1 MFQVLSPPPTNV
13 VPSKAELLNGTAVG
27 SSPVAELGKAQV
39 TASLPKSNTA
49 GAGIR
54 SPSAGAEDKMLG
66 GLLASGMEEGSCLSR
81 YRSAAYRRDSPYKP
95 SADLVKSLR
104 RYEALHKSCGPQT
117 EAFEKSTLLLK
128 NPHGGLS
135 RCKYLVWTPENGL
148 GNRMISLASTFLYA
162 LLSDRV
168 LLIDRGKDL
177 DSLFCEPFPGSSWLL
192 PADFPL
198 KFRAIFN
205 KTHPGRFGNMLRSKS
220 IGDGVPQP
228 AMVYAHLSHD
238 YDDQDKRF
246 YCEADQ
252 KLLHKVP
259 WMVLRSD
266 QYFVPALFLLPSF
279 QRRLHQLFPQKEAI
293 FHHLGRYLFHP
304 SNPVWDLISSYFEA
318 NLAGATETLG
328 VQIRIH
334 GSESP
339 VIKLVTRQIL
349 NCTWGEK
356 LLPLPVAHNNSQQNL
371 AVLLTSLNSEFL
383 GRLENVYRGLS
394 PGISFHQPSH
404 EERQQTGREA
414 HDAKALAEI
423 FLLSTANALVTSAWS
438 TFGYVAQGLGGLTPW
453 ILRGPVHAAVPRPA
467 CVRAASMEPCFH
479 FPPNYD
485 CATGGF
491 VYTKKVLPYTKQCR
505 DRSPGLKLVDRRRKT
520 GR

>member
-1 MFQVLSPPPTNV
+1 MCSLNESRAQHPAPRRHHSAFDSVSRLQGCFSVPPSEV
-13 VPSKAELLNGTAVG
+13 
-27 SSPVAELGKAQV
+27 ELGKAQI
-39 TASLPKSNTA
+39 TASFSKSDSN
-49 GAGIR
+49 
-54 SPSAGAEDKMLG
+54 GAEDQLLDEM
-66 GLLASGMEEGSCLSR
+66 LASSVHDRSCLSR
-81 YRSAAYRRDSPYKP
+81 YRSAPYRRESPYKP

-117 EAFEKSTLLLK
+117 EAFEKSMLLLK
-128 NPHGGLS
+128 NPHGGPS

-148 GNRMISLASTFLYA
+148 GNRMLSLASTFLYA

-192 PADFPL
+192 PPDFPL

-205 KTHPGRFGNMLRSKS
+205 KTHPHRFGNMLRSRS
-220 IGDGVPQP
+220 ISDDVPQP

-252 KLLHKVP
+252 MLLHEVP

-279 QRRLHQLFPQKEAI
+279 ERRLHQLFPQKEAI

-304 SNPVWDLISSYFEA
+304 SNPVWDLIISYFEA

-328 VQIRIH
+328 IQLRIY
-334 GSESP
+334 GSENP
-339 VIKLVTRQIL
+339 IINLVTRQIL

-356 LLPLPVAHNNSQQNL
+356 LLPLPTGERL
-371 AVLLTSLNSEFL
+371 PGFSL
-383 GRLENVYRGLS
+383 
-394 PGISFHQPSH
+394 GISFHQPSH

-423 FLLSTANALVTSAWS
+423 FLLSTADTLVTSAWS

-467 CVRAASMEPCFH
+467 CVRATSMEPCFH
-479 FPPNYD
+479 FPPTTT
-485 CATGGF
+485 AQQEGS
-491 VYTKKVLPYTKQCR
+491 LRRQ
-505 DRSPGLKLVDRRRKT
+505 RSSHTRPSAETEFRGCKW
-520 GR
+520 

>member
-1 MFQVLSPPPTNV
+1 MRPP
-13 VPSKAELLNGTAVG
+13 SAAELR
-27 SSPVAELGKAQV
+27 KAQIV
-39 TASLPKSNTA
+39 ASLPKSDPRVP
-49 GAGIR
+49 GIP
-54 SPSAGAEDKMLG
+54 SPSNGTEDQLLD
-66 GLLASGMEEGSCLSR
+66 GLLASGVDDRSCLSR
-81 YRSAAYRRDSPYKP
+81 YRSAAYHRDSPYKP
-95 SADLVKSLR
+95 SADLVESLR

-117 EAFEKSTLLLK
+117 EAFEKSMLLLK
-128 NPHGGLS
+128 NPPHGGPS

-148 GNRMISLASTFLYA
+148 GNRMLSLASTFLYA

-192 PADFPL
+192 PPDFPL
-198 KFRAIFN
+198 KFRAVFN
-205 KTHPGRFGNMLRSKS
+205 KTHPRRFGNILRSRS
-220 IGDGVPQP
+220 ISDDVPQP

-246 YCEADQ
+246 YCDADQ
-252 KLLHKVP
+252 MLLHEVP

-279 QRRLHQLFPQKEAI
+279 ERRLHQLFPQKEAI
-293 FHHLGRYLFHP
+293 FHHLSRYLFHP
-304 SNPVWDLISSYFEA
+304 SNPVWNLIISYFEA

-328 VQIRIH
+328 IQLRIH
-334 GSESP
+334 GSENP
-339 VIKLVTRQIL
+339 IIKLITRQIL

-356 LLPLPVAHNNSQQNL
+356 LLPLPVAHNSTGIPSQKTVS
-371 AVLLTSLNSEFL
+371 VLLTSLHSEFL
-383 GRLENVYRGLS
+383 GRLENIYRGFSL
-394 PGISFHQPSH
+394 GISFHQPSH

-423 FLLSTANALVTSAWS
+423 FLLSTADTLVTSAWS

-453 ILRGPVHAAVPRPA
+453 ILRGPVHAAVPQPA
-467 CVRAASMEPCFH
+467 CVRATSMEPCFH

-485 CATGGF
+485 CATGAF
-491 VYTKKVLPYTKQCR
+491 FYTKKVLPYTKQCR
-505 DRSPGLKLVDRRRKT
+505 DRNPGLKLVDRRRKT